1 MLAQLKKKT
10 EIKIYILYVMKNI
23 GYPVEFDRL
32 NDTVTADGPVNYFGF
47 AECFSELLD
56 TNNIAAL
63 THGGKE
69 CFMITEQGINVVDAL
84 VDTLFPSFRRAALAA
99 ATRLTSFDERGAVID
114 HSIQKLEDGSYELI
128 FRVQEQGKQIFS
140 VSLNLPMK
148 EQAERI
154 EYNLGKNPDGI
165 YKSIMA
171 LLSGQADYLFD
182 SAL

>member
-56 TNNIAAL
+56 TNNITPVQHA
-63 THGGKE
+63 GKE
-69 CFMITEQGINVVDAL
+69 CFMITEQGINVVDTL
-84 VDTLFPSFRRAALAA
+84 IDTLLPSFRRTALAA
-99 ATRLTSFDERGAVID
+99 ATRLTSFDERGSVID
-114 HSIQKLEDGSYELI
+114 YSTSKLADGSYELI
-128 FRVQEQGKQIFS
+128 FKVREQDKNVFS
-140 VSLNLPMK
+140 VSLNLPAK

-154 EYNLGKNPDGI
+154 EYNLTKNPDGI
-165 YKSIMA
+165 YKGMMA
-171 LLSGQADYLFD
+171 LLSGQADYIFNSTL
-182 SAL
+182 